1 MYKTKQGTWLKIIT
15 PKQMLQRLPI
25 PLAQVKASNNSK
37 NLSNEIMQ
45 IVYASYQSKKI
56 IKRVYNSIIKSIK
69 LLKNRYYVYKL
80 WK

>member
-56 IKRVYNSIIKSIK
+56 IKRVYNSIIKSIQ